1 MSPAQQTAVAEA
13 NSFVDKFN
21 NAILF
26 PLIALLSAVAFF
38 IFLFGCAEYV
48 MNASNTAG
56 REKGIKH
63 ITWGIIGLVVMVSA
77 WAILRIAAGTFGLD
91 QELSCANDPTGS
103 GCDSVFQLSP

>member
-1 MSPAQQTAVAEA
+1 MSPQQRAVNEA

-21 NAILF
+21 EIILF

-38 IFLFGCAEYV
+38 IFLLGCAEYV

-56 REKGIKH
+56 REKGVKH

-77 WAILRIAAGTFGLD
+77 WAILRIAAGTLGLE
-91 QELSCANDPTGS
+91 QELNCANDPTAG
-103 GCDSVFQLSP
+103 GCDSVFQISD